1 NPYSIFDSADLHL
14 LDELALKCLLESD
27 DLELEEIE
35 IWNCLIKWG
44 ISKLLDENIANWSDE
59 NIKEWSEDH
68 FNTLKETI
76 INCIPLIRYY
86 YIPKYLIEKQ
96 IKRYHLD
103 SNIFIKSKTPP
114 RRLLSRVKIEKKD
127 KAIWNDELCGPCF
140 GKSDLCM
147 RFSHWTSQWED
158 YEHQITNS
166 SILTAE
172 EYEVLAFGNY
182 RPTQF

>member
-1 NPYSIFDSADLHL
+1 EDSLNILIASDELELLDLAECAQIHLINKCSPWLFSNLVTSFNIICRYSHFNELYNYVLNFIFRNPYSLFDSADLHL

-44 ISKLLDENIANWSDE
+44 ISKLDENIANWSDE

-86 YIPKYLIEKQ
+86 YIPKYYIKNQ
-96 IKRYHLD
+96 IK
-103 SNIFIKSKTPP
+103 
-114 RRLLSRVKIEKKD
+114 
-127 KAIWNDELCGPCF
+127 
-140 GKSDLCM
+140 
-147 RFSHWTSQWED
+147 
-158 YEHQITNS
+158 
-166 SILTAE
+166 
-172 EYEVLAFGNY
+172 
-182 RPTQF
+182 